1 MRTPPTA
8 RPEVLDG
15 IVAMLDDL
23 PFFETTV
30 QAAAFGLVAAMKAV
44 PSLAGMALLRDE
56 SPDGSGGYVVVYAR
70 GATPGALEL
79 VRSRVPEDDT
89 AIGAALVRGGPV
101 SLEYGDGR
109 RPPWRHTAFGDP
121 WTSVIVPVHDE
132 AAPGRCLG
140 SLELVDPTDGRPL
153 DDFARDTL
161 ATIARRLVEL
171 RRGRPTRAG
180 DLSNVFAPAQLG
192 LED

>member
-1 MRTPPTA
+1 MRTPPA
-8 RPEVLDG
+8 SRPEVLDG

-30 QAAAFGLVAAMKAV
+30 QAAAFGLVVAMKAV

-56 SPDGSGGYVVVYAR
+56 SPDGSGGYIVVYAR
-70 GATPGALEL
+70 GATPGALAL
-79 VRSRVPEDDT
+79 VRSRVPEDDA

-109 RPPWRHTAFGDP
+109 KPPWRHTAFGDP
-121 WTSVIVPVHDE
+121 WTSVIVPVQDE
-132 AAPGRCLG
+132 VRCLG
-140 SLELVDPTDGRPL
+140 SLELVDPTDCRPL
-153 DDFARDTL
+153 DDFARETL

-171 RRGRPTRAG
+171 RRGRPSHAG
-180 DLSNVFAPAQLG
+180 DLGNVFAPAQLG